1 MEKIQT
7 IGEKMTFWKLLND
20 NKIIIPKIQRDFAQG
35 REDVKIEIIRTEIL
49 NKLFDV
55 LDKDNQVLNLDFVY
69 GSNDNNELIPLDG
82 QQRLTTLFLLH
93 WYLARI
99 SNNYTEECKE
109 ILLKFKYEIRSSTQK
124 FITAILTKEISYE
137 VENLSIE
144 IENQSWFFYS
154 WKKDPTVKA
163 MLVMVNAIH
172 NLFKGKTEFW
182 EKLRTREDITFYFLP
197 LNEFKL
203 TDELYV
209 KMNSRGKQLS
219 DFENFKAWLD
229 DELEKKT
236 TKEFKKDWSYKLDTT
251 WTDLFWNSDNGDNS
265 IDEEMMN
272 FFRGIAF
279 FNYVEN
285 FKGNIKSEEF
295 KLKTTVFNDVN
306 IYISN
311 KEYQT
316 FLFDF
321 KDIKD
326 DIIIQNI
333 TTFLDFYSKEEVALK
348 INELLK
354 EVNFWDSEKEDN
366 SNLFMRFL
374 SKTDFKSRTLFYG
387 LFQYVLSNN
396 KDIEEI
402 EFKKKIRI
410 LRNLVENTDIN
421 TENIKNVLSSV
432 NRLMR
437 LDDVINEIASIE
449 LTGFYGNQITEEKL
463 KAILINIGDYDW
475 KSQICKIEVD
485 SFLKGKIDFLLEFS
499 KINEVYD
506 FEKFKKVSNSF
517 LLIFKIKD
525 DLLRRA
531 LLTIGDYSS
540 WDGYT
545 YSLSAHRYSLLNS
558 ASEWK
563 TAFDNKD
570 NKFIR
575 PVYNLLDMIT
585 VNQERNEFLNS
596 LINKELAFSDWRNK
610 IIKDKKLLS
619 ECYHKRICLNEEK
632 SVLFMLEKTRVVGEN
647 FRKLNLKKS
656 LKEEEIN

>member
-49 NKLFDV
+49 NKLYDV

-69 GSNDNNELIPLDG
+69 GSNDNNEVIPLDG

-124 FITAILTKEISYE
+124 FITALLSKEISYE
-137 VENLSIE
+137 VENLSVE

-163 MLVMVNAIH
+163 MLVMINAIH

-182 EKLRTREDITFYFLP
+182 EKLKISEDITFYFLQ

-229 DELEKKT
+229 DELEKRT
-236 TKEFKKDWSYKLDTT
+236 TKEFKKDWSYKLDTA
-251 WTDLFWNSDNGDNS
+251 WADLFWSSDNGDNS

-295 KLKTTVFNDVN
+295 KLKTTVFNDVS

-333 TTFLDFYSKEEVALK
+333 TTFLDFYSKAEVALK
-348 INELLK
+348 INKLLK

-366 SNLFMRFL
+366 SNLFIRFL
-374 SKTDFKSRTLFYG
+374 NKTDFKSRTLFYG

-396 KDIEEI
+396 KDFEEI

-421 TENIKNVLSSV
+421 TENIKNVLNSV
-432 NRLMR
+432 NSLMR
-437 LDDVINEIASIE
+437 VDDVINEIASVE
-449 LTGFYGNQITEEKL
+449 LTGFYGNQISEEKL
-463 KAILINIGDYDW
+463 KAKLINTQPL
-475 KSQICKIEVD
+475 SELVFIEAENIT
-485 SFLKGKIDFLLEFS
+485 FFKGRLEFALFCS
-499 KINEVYD
+499 NTTTENIELTEFVIVKDIIKQTFNSANFSNDIRRALFTIKENNFYDYWTSWSYGTNTHKRCLIENTNDLKKYFVYGGWKYYLK
-506 FEKFKKVSNSF
+506 ELV
-517 LLIFKIKD
+517 IKIKD
-525 DLLRRA
+525 N
-531 LLTIGDYSS
+531 T
-540 WDGYT
+540 
-545 YSLSAHRYSLLNS
+545 LSEILMNYQVPIDMPN
-558 ASEWK
+558 WK
-563 TAFDNKD
+563 VRLIKEPNLIDKYCQSYYFGFEDSH
-570 NKFIR
+570 KFCYLFR
-575 PVYNLLDMIT
+575 
-585 VNQERNEFLNS
+585 
-596 LINKELAFSDWRNK
+596 
-610 IIKDKKLLS
+610 DKKRPTS
-619 ECYHKRICLNEEK
+619 TEYC
-632 SVLFMLEKTRVVGEN
+632 
-647 FRKLNLKKS
+647 KKVQ
-656 LKEEEIN
+656 